1 MTSVVLIWIY
11 VLITTYITGFGFL
24 HFISSWSCMKNT
36 KPAGK
41 PVGKHPKSYVNH
53 YKESNIVCG
62 LVIVTVYAQ
71 FASLFG
77 GVSLA
82 ANLLLVVF
90 CVIIAVCY
98 RNELIEDLFHSG
110 HIFTVDRNG
119 LYYFLIFLLMAYGT
133 SHGIMHYDSDLYHA
147 QAIHWIED
155 YGIIKGLGNLHVRL
169 AYNSAAFPLS
179 ALYSMS
185 FLGEK
190 SYHVMAGF
198 FALILAWQCLD
209 LKNIVRRGHPVLSDF
224 ARIAAIYYLF
234 TVFDEIVSPAS
245 DYFLSTIVFYVIIHW
260 LDMNIRHEK
269 SVLPYILLSL
279 TAVFAV
285 TVKLSAAPMVLLSII
300 PIYKLLHNR
309 NEQNIKAFWLSVL
322 MAFIIV
328 IPFIIRNVLI
338 SGWLLYPVT
347 FLDFFKVAWKIP
359 KGLAAYD
366 ALEIKT
372 FGRGYTDVAQYG
384 NVALSAWLPEW
395 FSKIT
400 GINKIMLILDAVAVV
415 LYLAILAYFL
425 VAVVRNDTK
434 MEKRF
439 GQSKIFDLSHRSM
452 VNIADF
458 LTIGGTMIICLLFWF
473 FSAPLIRYG
482 VVYVWMTA
490 AIVLGRVF
498 LLVYNRL
505 GNQITTWI
513 FRGFVAVLC
522 LWMVYKGFGLIK
534 EDVPRADPIYLTT
547 QQDYGSY
554 EVESFEVD
562 GFTFYYPTEGDRTG
576 YEPFPTATH
585 DVSGEIKF
593 MGKNIHDGIMSI
605 GE

>member
-1 MTSVVLIWIY
+1 MAAVILIWIY
-11 VLITTYITGFGFL
+11 VIITTYIMGFGVL
-24 HFISSWSCMKNT
+24 HFISSWDCMK
-36 KPAGK
+36 KSK
-41 PVGKHPKSYVNH
+41 PVGKTAGKQGKPYVNH
-53 YKESNIVCG
+53 FKESNIVSG
-62 LVIVTVYAQ
+62 LVVVTVYAQ

-77 GVSLA
+77 GVGLV
-82 ANLLLVVF
+82 ANLILIAL
-90 CVIIAVCY
+90 CVSIAIIY
-98 RNELIEDLFHSG
+98 RDELIEDLFHSG

-169 AYNSAAFPLS
+169 AYNSSAFPLS

-185 FLGEK
+185 FFGGK

-198 FALILAWQCLD
+198 FALVLAWQCLD

-234 TVFDEIVSPAS
+234 TVFDEIVAPAS
-245 DYFLSTIVFYVIIHW
+245 DYFLSALVFYVIIHW

-269 SVLPYILLSL
+269 SLLPYILLSL
-279 TAVFAV
+279 TALFAV

-309 NEQNIKAFWLSVL
+309 TEKTVKAFWLSVL

-328 IPFIIRNVLI
+328 IPFILRNILI

-347 FLDFFKVAWKIP
+347 FLDFFSVPWKIP

-384 NVALSAWLPEW
+384 DAPLSQWLPEW

-400 GINKIMLILDAVAVV
+400 GINKLVLILDVVAIAF
-415 LYLAILAYFL
+415 YIAILLYFL
-425 VAVVRNDTK
+425 IAVVRNGSK
-434 MEKRF
+434 VEKKF

-458 LTIGGTMIICLLFWF
+458 LTIGGTMIICLLFWL

-498 LLVYNRL
+498 IIVYNRL
-505 GNQITTWI
+505 SDKITVWI
-513 FRGFVAVLC
+513 FRGLVAFLC
-522 LWMVYKGFGLIK
+522 LWMLYKGVGIVT
-534 EDVPRADPIYLTT
+534 EDAKRANPKYLYT
-547 QQDYGSY
+547 QQDYGHY
-554 EVESFEVD
+554 EVDSCEVE
-562 GFTFYYPTEGDRTG
+562 GLTIYYPTSGDRTG
-576 YEPFPTATH
+576 YEPFPSATH
-585 DVSGEIKF
+585 DVSAEIQF
-593 MGKNIHDGIMSI
+593 IGNNIHDGIKSI